1 MKNIINKF
9 VLQTIL
15 AISLC
20 SLTSIA
26 YSQHKAIKMESD
38 NACQAK
44 WIWYPGDF
52 EIWLHTE
59 ISGKRQERGQP
70 YPPFWRVDSPYGLV
84 LFRKTYEIEK
94 SEAIRI
100 FANGRFHVR
109 IDGIIQYD
117 FDPLNFELPEGKHS
131 LEFLIEN
138 YNTFP
143 SLLVEGNS
151 VFTDENWLVT
161 NQDNTYYKAASGDFI
176 EPLYPPTTFSL
187 EYLPIAAKIVQKK
200 DRSLLLDF
208 EKETFGKVIIKNLT
222 GKGRL
227 KLFYGETKQEAL
239 ACTRA
244 ETFDY
249 LDIDRD
255 YPVNDTTES
264 RAFRYINA
272 IWDETI
278 TFDELTALYE
288 YLPLKKKGN
297 FVCSDSL
304 LNKIYDVSFY
314 TLQLTTREFHLDG
327 IKRDRW
333 IWSGDAYQSYLMNFY
348 SFFDEDVNKRTL
360 YALRGHEPVK
370 THINTI
376 LDYSFYWIIG
386 IYDHYLYTGDTA
398 FIKQIYPRMKTL
410 MDFCL
415 DRRNENGLMEGL
427 PGDWVFIDWSD
438 IDKEGEVSFEQIL
451 FIRSLEATSLCANL
465 AGDQTYAQKC
475 KTLSKDIQNKLF
487 DIFWNNEKGAFV
499 HNRKNGVLSKTIT
512 RYTNMFAVLFD
523 YVDAEMKQ
531 KIKDNVLLND
541 KILKITTPYMK
552 FYELAALCEIGEKQ
566 KAIEYVKNYWGG
578 MLDLGATS
586 FWETY
591 DPEQSGDEHYAMYGR
606 PFGKSLC
613 HAWGANPIYLFGKYL
628 LGVRPTSPGYKSYC
642 IEPALAG
649 LEWMEGKVPT
659 PHGTIDLFMNKS
671 IIKVK
676 TIEGNGVLRIK
687 SKRDPK
693 VEKGVSIHKIDN
705 NFYEITLDIPNKEY
719 IIKYENIENIK
730 Q

>member
-9 VLQTIL
+9 VLWTIL
-15 AISLC
+15 TLSLC
-20 SLTSIA
+20 NLTSIA
-26 YSQHKAIKMESD
+26 YSQHKATKMKSD

-52 EIWLHTE
+52 EIWLHTK

-117 FDPLNFELPEGKHS
+117 FDPLNFKLPKGKHS

-161 NQDNTYYKAASGDFI
+161 NQDNTYYEAVSGDFTK
-176 EPLYPPTTFSL
+176 PLYPPTTFSL
-187 EYLPIAAKIVQKK
+187 EYLPITAKIVQKK
-200 DRSLLLDF
+200 DRGLLLDF
-208 EKETFGKVIIKNLT
+208 EKEIFGKVIIKNLT

-272 IWDETI
+272 IWDDKI

-304 LNKIYDVSFY
+304 LNKVYDVSFY

-487 DIFWNNEKGAFV
+487 DIFWDNEKGAFV
-499 HNRKNGVLSKTIT
+499 HNRKNGVLSKTIN

-523 YVDAEMKQ
+523 YVNAEMKQ

>member
-1 MKNIINKF
+1 MRRIVQKLILLAALIIF
-9 VLQTIL
+9 
-15 AISLC
+15 SC
-20 SLTSIA
+20 SLTSIS
-26 YSQHKAIKMESD
+26 YSQHNAIKKNID
-38 NACQAK
+38 DTCKAK

-52 EIWLHTE
+52 EIWLHTKV
-59 ISGKRQERGQP
+59 SGKRQERGQP

-84 LFRKTYEIEK
+84 LFKKTYEIEK
-94 SEAIRI
+94 PEAIQI

-109 IDGIIQYD
+109 IDGVIQYD
-117 FDPLNFELPEGKHS
+117 FEPLNFELPEGKHS

-143 SLLVEGNS
+143 SLLVQGNS

-161 NQDNTYYKAASGDFI
+161 NQDNTYYKAAFGEFT
-176 EPLYPPTTFSL
+176 EPLYPPSSFSL
-187 EYLPIAAKIVQKK
+187 EYLPITAEIIQKN
-200 DRSLLLDF
+200 DSSLLLDF
-208 EKETFGKVIIKNLT
+208 GKETFGKVIIKNLT

-239 ACTRA
+239 SGTLA

-249 LDIDRD
+249 FEIDRD
-255 YPVNDTTES
+255 YPANDTTES
-264 RAFRYINA
+264 RAFRYINT
-272 IWDETI
+272 IWDKKL
-278 TFDELTALYE
+278 TFDELSALYE
-288 YLPLKKKGN
+288 YLPLKKKGD

-304 LNKIYDVSFY
+304 LNKIYDISLY

-348 SFFDEDVNKRTL
+348 SFFDENVNKRTL

-386 IYDHYLYTGDTA
+386 IYDHFLHTGDTA

-410 MDFCL
+410 MNFCL

-427 PGDWVFIDWSD
+427 PGDWVFIDWAN

-451 FIRSLEATSLCANL
+451 FIRSLEAISLCADL
-465 AGDQTYAQKC
+465 AGDQTYAEKC
-475 KTLSKDIQNKLF
+475 KILSESIQKKLL
-487 DIFWNNEKGAFV
+487 DIFWDNEKGAFV
-499 HNRKNGVLSKTIT
+499 HNRKNGVLSKKVT
-512 RYTNMFAVLFD
+512 RYTNMFAILFD
-523 YVDAEMKQ
+523 YADVEMKQ
-531 KIKDNVLLND
+531 KIRDNVLLND
-541 KILKITTPYMK
+541 EIMKITTPYMK

-578 MLDLGATS
+578 MINLGATS

-628 LGVRPTSPGYKSYC
+628 LGVKPTSPGYKSYL
-642 IEPALAG
+642 IEPELAG

-659 PHGTIDLFMNKS
+659 PQGTIDLFMNKN

-676 TIEGNGVLRIK
+676 TTGGNGVLRIK
-687 SKRDPK
+687 SKKVPK
-693 VEKGVSIHKIDN
+693 VEKGVSFHEIKN
-705 NFYEITLDIPNKEY
+705 NFYEITLDTPNKEY
-719 IIKYENIENIK
+719 VIKYENTKNIK
-730 Q
+730 K

>member
-9 VLQTIL
+9 VLWTIL
-15 AISLC
+15 TLSLC
-20 SLTSIA
+20 NLTSIA
-26 YSQHKAIKMESD
+26 YSQHKATKMKSD

-52 EIWLHTE
+52 EIWLHTK

-117 FDPLNFELPEGKHS
+117 FDPLNFKLPKGKHS

-161 NQDNTYYKAASGDFI
+161 NQDNTYYKAVSGDFTK
-176 EPLYPPTTFSL
+176 PLYPPTTFSL
-187 EYLPIAAKIVQKK
+187 EYLPITAKIVQKK
-200 DRSLLLDF
+200 DRGLLLDF

-272 IWDETI
+272 IWDDKI

-304 LNKIYDVSFY
+304 LNKVYDVSFY

-487 DIFWNNEKGAFV
+487 DIFWDNEKGAFV
-499 HNRKNGVLSKTIT
+499 HNRKNGVLSKTIN

-523 YVDAEMKQ
+523 YVNAEMKQ